1 MEKAYGKKY
10 WMKEFYKG
18 IDLKANRKFKID
30 QLHILLTILCCIILW
45 FVLVSETE
53 LQQVKE
59 DSIKNQNNLS
69 SESAGSEAQ
78 MRRHIEK
85 LNNRIKELESVS
97 ARSEQDINDY
107 ILRRYSKTP
116 KIVAKEIAR
125 MILIKSEEHNV
136 PFIAIVAVMEVES
149 QFNPYAISRLT
160 KDPARGLMQV
170 RPGVWGEILGL
181 KNKTELH
188 DIEIGIDAG
197 TRVLRI
203 YLDETKNDMKKAL
216 YKYVGGDTKYGEKVY
231 ECMGK
236 FVVYRSFVGM
246 D

>member
-1 MEKAYGKKY
+1 
-10 WMKEFYKG
+10 
-18 IDLKANRKFKID
+18 
-30 QLHILLTILCCIILW
+30 
-45 FVLVSETE
+45 
-53 LQQVKE
+53 
-59 DSIKNQNNLS
+59 
-69 SESAGSEAQ
+69 